1 MTPEQVA
8 VFSATN
14 DFYMWGGVILG
25 LTLSGFFKHFMNVL
39 THRFERP
46 RRIRF
51 GNLNGR
57 HERKDNFEY
66 LYLYNGSYYTLE
78 HRDFLQKE
86 RLKKFKEIKYPIN
99 FDFIFF
105 LFVCFSL
112 ILSLIYFISVVLF
125 NTDLGF

>member
-1 MTPEQVA
+1 MTPEQIA

-25 LTLSGFFKHFMNVL
+25 LIISGFFKHFLNVL

-86 RLKKFKEIKYPIN
+86 RLKKLKYPIN

-112 ILSLIYFISVVLF
+112 IVSVIYVFF
-125 NTDLGF
+125 NTDLGFLK

>member
-25 LTLSGFFKHFMNVL
+25 LIISGFLKHFLNVL

-46 RRIRF
+46 RRIKF
-51 GNLNGR
+51 TYLNDS
-57 HERKDNFEY
+57 EKQDKAQY

-86 RLKKFKEIKYPIN
+86 RLKKLKYPIN

-112 ILSLIYFISVVLF
+112 IVSVIYVFF
-125 NTDLGF
+125 NTDLGFLK

>member
-14 DFYMWGGVILG
+14 DFYMWAGVILG
-25 LTLSGFFKHFMNVL
+25 LIISRFLKHFLNVL

-46 RRIRF
+46 RRIKF
-51 GNLNGR
+51 TYLNDS
-57 HERKDNFEY
+57 EKQDKAQY
-66 LYLYNGSYYTLE
+66 LYLYKGSYYTLE

-86 RLKKFKEIKYPIN
+86 RLKKLKYPIN

-105 LFVCFSL
+105 VFVCFSL
-112 ILSLIYFISVVLF
+112 IVSVIYVFF
-125 NTDLGF
+125 NTDLGFLK

>member
-8 VFSATN
+8 LFSATN

-25 LTLSGFFKHFMNVL
+25 LIISGFFKHFLNVL

-46 RRIRF
+46 RRIKF
-51 GNLNGR
+51 TYLNDS
-57 HERKDNFEY
+57 EKQDKAQY

-86 RLKKFKEIKYPIN
+86 RLKKLKYPIN

-112 ILSLIYFISVVLF
+112 IVSLIYVFF
-125 NTDLGF
+125 NTDLGFLK

>member
-1 MTPEQVA
+1 MTSEQVA

-25 LTLSGFFKHFMNVL
+25 LIISGFLKHFLNVL

-46 RRIRF
+46 RRIKF
-51 GNLNGR
+51 TYLNDS
-57 HERKDNFEY
+57 EKQDKAQY

-86 RLKKFKEIKYPIN
+86 RLKKLKYPIN

-112 ILSLIYFISVVLF
+112 IVSVIYVFF
-125 NTDLGF
+125 NTDLGFLK

>member
-1 MTPEQVA
+1 MTHEQVA
-8 VFSATN
+8 VFSVTN

-25 LTLSGFFKHFMNVL
+25 LILGGVFKTLSNIIAN
-39 THRFERP
+39 RFERP

-78 HRDFLQKE
+78 QRDFLIKE
-86 RLKKFKEIKYPIN
+86 KMKNFKQLKDPFTIFYPIFCFVLMCLAVTYFFIN
-99 FDFIFF
+99 FQSF
-105 LFVCFSL
+105 
-112 ILSLIYFISVVLF
+112 
-125 NTDLGF
+125 GF